1 MSNFILTYKVSNG
14 IIKYKFFSN
23 IGTQMLDSQG
33 VVKPKYFPVPITG
46 EQMLDYALKYLHP
59 KDDKV
64 LCVETWITRDIFDTD
79 PTIKQAL
86 FQEYYNEFEK

>member
-1 MSNFILTYKVSNG
+1 MSNFLLTYKVSHG

-23 IGTQMLDSQG
+23 SN
-33 VVKPKYFPVPITG
+33 TG

-64 LCVETWITRDIFDTD
+64 LCVETWVTKDIFDTD

-86 FQEYYNEFEK
+86 FQEYYIQFEH